1 MLTAAMISTA
11 SAEITTMI
19 GIAIAGGM
27 GIYGAV
33 KGVSVGLRMFSK
45 LTSGN

>member
-1 MLTAAMISTA
+1 MLDATMIATAA
-11 SAEITTMI
+11 AEITTMI

-33 KGVSVGLRMFSK
+33 KGVNVGLRIFSR